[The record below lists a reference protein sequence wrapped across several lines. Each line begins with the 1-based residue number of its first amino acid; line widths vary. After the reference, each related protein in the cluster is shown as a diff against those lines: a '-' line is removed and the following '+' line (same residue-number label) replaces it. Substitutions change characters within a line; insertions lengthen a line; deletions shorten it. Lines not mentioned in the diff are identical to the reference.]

1 MARGASPAPVFSARE
16 ASQERRLGA
25 MKRLATGMLI
35 LMAGVF
41 AASHIYLPLLPWL
54 AWVEAFAEAA
64 MVGALADWFAVTALF
79 RHPLGLPIPH
89 TAIIPRRKDEL
100 GENLARFV
108 RENFLISQALE
119 PRLASLDAAGRTG
132 AWLAKAHNARR
143 VSADAGAFLEW
154 LLATMDSEAL
164 RDFLRENL
172 HLELR
177 QLQVTP
183 LVGRILDLL
192 TRSNRHQA
200 LMDLAVR
207 VARQHLDENR
217 VLIRIRIDEKSPW
230 WMPGFVDQEIF
241 DKIVTEVEALLEAI
255 GSDPEHE
262 ARQRFNE
269 GVQTF
274 IESLK
279 NDPDTIARGEEIK
292 NELLDHPVVQQYLA
306 SLWQHVSDFIL
317 RQASEPESVLR
328 QRFESGLMSFGE
340 ALKYDPELRAQIN
353 QWLND
358 AILRIVRNYQEEI
371 ASVIS
376 ETVRSWDSDV
386 TARRVELAVGRDL
399 QFIRINGTIVGG
411 IAGLAIYALSRMF

>member
-1 MARGASPAPVFSARE
+1 MSRGASPAPVFSARE
-16 ASQERRLGA
+16 ASQAVRLKS
-25 MKRLATGMLI
+25 MKRLATGMLL

-41 AASHIYLPLLPWL
+41 IVSHIYRPLLPWL

-79 RHPLGLPIPH
+79 RHPMGLPVPH

-108 RENFLISQALE
+108 RENFLIGAALQ
-119 PRLASLDAAGRTG
+119 PRLANLDAASRAGD
-132 AWLAKAHNARR
+132 WLAKAPNARR
-143 VSADAGAFLEW
+143 VSADAGAFLQW
-154 LLATMDSEAL
+154 LLATLDSEAL

-177 QLQVTP
+177 QLQVAP
-183 LVGRILDLL
+183 LVGRVLDLL
-192 TRSNRHQA
+192 TRNNHHQA

-207 VARQHLDENR
+207 IARQHLEENR

-230 WMPGFVDQEIF
+230 WLPGFVDQEIF
-241 DKIVTEVEALLEAI
+241 DKIVAEVESVLDAI
-255 GSDPEHE
+255 GSDPEHD
-262 ARQRFNE
+262 ARKRFNE
-269 GVQTF
+269 GVQSF
-274 IESLK
+274 IDALK
-279 NDPDTIARGEEIK
+279 NDPETIERGEEIK
-292 NELLDHPVVQQYLA
+292 NELLDHPLVQQYL
-306 SLWQHVSDFIL
+306 SGLWQHVSAFLL
-317 RQASEPESVLR
+317 RQSGEPESMLR

-340 ALKYDPELRAQIN
+340 ALRYDPELRDQIN
-353 QWLND
+353 EWLND

-386 TARRVELAVGRDL
+386 TSRRVELAVGRDL

-411 IAGLAIYALSRMF
+411 IAGLTIYALSRLF

>member
-1 MARGASPAPVFSARE
+1 MARGAFTAPVFSARE
-16 ASQERRLGA
+16 ANQERRLKA
-25 MKRLATGMLI
+25 MKRLATGMLGV
-35 LMAGVF
+35 MASIFVI
-41 AASHIYLPLLPWL
+41 SHIYAPLIPWL

-89 TAIIPRRKDEL
+89 TAIIPRRKDAL
-100 GENLARFV
+100 GDNLARFV
-108 RENFLISQALE
+108 RENFLISEALQ
-119 PRLASLDAAGRTG
+119 PRLAKLDGASHAG
-132 AWLAKAHNARR
+132 AWLARPGNARR
-143 VSADAGAFLEW
+143 VSADAGAFLQW
-154 LLATMDSEAL
+154 LLATLDSEAL

-177 QLQVTP
+177 QLEAAP
-183 LVGRILDLL
+183 LIGRILDLL

-230 WMPGFVDQEIF
+230 WLPGFVDQEIF
-241 DKIVTEVEALLEAI
+241 DKIITEVEALLDAI

-269 GVQTF
+269 GVQNF
-274 IESLK
+274 ITALR

-292 NELLDHPVVQQYLA
+292 NELLEHPLVQEYLA
-306 SLWQHVSDFIL
+306 GLWQHVSTFLL
-317 RQASEPESVLR
+317 RQAREPESALR
-328 QRFESGLMSFGE
+328 LRFESGLMSFGE
-340 ALKYDPELRAQIN
+340 ALENDPELRAQIN

-358 AILRIVRNYQEEI
+358 AILRIVRNYQQEI

-376 ETVRSWDSDV
+376 ETVRNWDSDV
-386 TARRVELAVGRDL
+386 TSRRVELAVGRDL

-411 IAGLAIYALSRMF
+411 LAGLAIFSLSHFF

>member
-1 MARGASPAPVFSARE
+1 MPRGASPAPVFSARE
-16 ASQERRLGA
+16 ASQEHRLKA
-25 MKRLATGMLI
+25 MKRLATGMLV
-35 LMAGVF
+35 LMAGIF
-41 AASHIYLPLLPWL
+41 IASHIYRPLLPWL

-79 RHPLGLPIPH
+79 RHPMGLPIPH

-108 RENFLISQALE
+108 RENFLINEALE
-119 PRLASLDAAGRTG
+119 PRLASLDAASRTG
-132 AWLAKAHNARR
+132 AWLAKAPNARR
-143 VSADAGAFLEW
+143 VSADAGAFLQW
-154 LLATMDSEAL
+154 LLATLDSEAL
-164 RDFLRENL
+164 RDFLRDNL

-177 QLQVTP
+177 QLQVAP

-207 VARQHLDENR
+207 IARQHLNENR

-230 WMPGFVDQEIF
+230 WLPGFVDQEIF
-241 DKIVTEVEALLEAI
+241 DKIVTEVESLLDAI
-255 GSDPEHE
+255 GNDPQHE

-269 GVQTF
+269 GVQNF
-274 IESLK
+274 IDALK

-292 NELLDHPVVQQYLA
+292 NEMLEHPLVQQYL
-306 SLWQHVSDFIL
+306 SGLWQHVSEFL
-317 RQASEPESVLR
+317 LKQTSEPESMLR
-328 QRFESGLMSFGE
+328 QRFETGLMNFGD
-340 ALKYDPELRAQIN
+340 ALKYDPQLRAQIN

-358 AILRIVRNYQEEI
+358 AILRIVRNYQDEI
-371 ASVIS
+371 AGVIS

-386 TARRVELAVGRDL
+386 TSRRVELAVGRDL

-411 IAGLAIYALSRMF
+411 IAGLTIYALSRLF